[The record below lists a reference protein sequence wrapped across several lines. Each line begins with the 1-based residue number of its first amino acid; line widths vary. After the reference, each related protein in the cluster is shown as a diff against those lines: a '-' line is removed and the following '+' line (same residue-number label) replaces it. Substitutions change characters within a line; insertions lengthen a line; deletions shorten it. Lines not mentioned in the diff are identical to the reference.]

1 MRKRNDNEQTP
12 TKTRKPF
19 NLELWFSSKLDEFK
33 ASLFFSPMLAVLV
46 AIGLGIGLTALDQ
59 KLSEAGVQLP
69 NAIATTVESSRAVLS
84 TIAGAT
90 ISFAGTAFSVSLL
103 VFQLGSSQYS
113 PRIVNTLFRDPYN
126 RRVMALT
133 VGNFTYCLVVLRA
146 VKMEPNNNSSNNSVA
161 LVPTVSVVVAMVLG
175 IVSILA
181 IVAFIDH
188 SAHSIDISELLE
200 TVTRDAIS
208 TLKRTWLL
216 EDEMDD
222 KAKSDLAEA
231 EGNQIKSSWNE
242 MPNTHVVR
250 FVSSGW
256 VQEINLKGLG
266 TLVPKGGFIKL
277 HTISGRYSLPGCAIC
292 SVLGLDEEKEDLE
305 AFDQSVR
312 DLIAVGRNRTMRD
325 DAAFGLRQIVDVS
338 LRALS
343 PGVNDPTT
351 AQDGIFH
358 AAAVVIEFLRR
369 EPPPSV
375 IRTENFGQ
383 LILEEAQ
390 SHDRIVRLAYDEV
403 RICAASSP
411 MVCTYLIESLRSIR
425 ESLTVVGLKDR
436 APEIE
441 RQVQL
446 IEAGCLKASHVQ
458 YDHESISKVRSDRFP
473 NLMPLQSDYKEAL
486 MGER

>member
-1 MRKRNDNEQTP
+1 
-12 TKTRKPF
+12 
-19 NLELWFSSKLDEFK
+19 
-33 ASLFFSPMLAVLV
+33 MLAVLL
-46 AIGLGIGLTALDQ
+46 AIALGIGLTALDQ
-59 KLSEAGVQLP
+59 QLSEAGVKLP

-146 VKMEPNNNSSNNSVA
+146 VKMEPNNNSSDNSVA
-161 LVPTVSVVVAMVLG
+161 LVPTVSVAVAMVLG

-200 TVTRDAIS
+200 TVARDAVW

-216 EDEMDD
+216 EEEMDD
-222 KAKSDLAEA
+222 KTKSDRAEA
-231 EGNQIKSSWNE
+231 EGNQIKSTWNE
-242 MPNTHVVR
+242 MPDTHVVR
-250 FVSSGW
+250 FASSGW
-256 VQEINLKGLG
+256 VQEINLRGLE
-266 TLVPKGGFIKL
+266 TMVPKAGFVKL
-277 HTISGRYSLPGCAIC
+277 HTAAGRYSLPGCAIC
-292 SVLGLDEEKEDLE
+292 SVSGLDDQEDLE

-312 DLIAVGRNRTMRD
+312 NLIAVGRNRTMRD
-325 DAAFGLRQIVDVS
+325 DAAFGLRQIVDVT

-375 IRTENFGQ
+375 IRTENYGQ

-425 ESLTVVGLKDR
+425 ESLTVVGLEDR

-446 IEAGCLKASHVQ
+446 VEAGCLKASHVQ

-473 NLMPLQSDYKEAL
+473 DLMPMRSDYREAL
-486 MGER
+486 VEER